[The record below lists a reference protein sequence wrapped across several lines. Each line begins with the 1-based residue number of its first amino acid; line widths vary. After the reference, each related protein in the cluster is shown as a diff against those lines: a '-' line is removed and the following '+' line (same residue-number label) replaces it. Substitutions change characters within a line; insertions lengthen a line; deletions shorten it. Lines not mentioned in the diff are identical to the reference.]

1 MEEELA
7 SPRGEREQKVT
18 ADMLDKVRALLPA
31 SRLRCFACA
40 WRPAAHGALVR
51 QAQHR
56 QTGRLRRERSGHTCA
71 VALIARGATSRARL
85 AAAKKSSLWAHGC

>member
-31 SRLRCFACA
+31 SRLRCFVCA
-40 WRPAAHGALVR
+40 WRPAAHVALAR
-51 QAQHR
+51 QARHR
-56 QTGRLRRERSGHTCA
+56 KPAVCAASALDTPALLRSSH
-71 VALIARGATSRARL
+71 GAPPRAPGWR
-85 AAAKKSSLWAHGC
+85 